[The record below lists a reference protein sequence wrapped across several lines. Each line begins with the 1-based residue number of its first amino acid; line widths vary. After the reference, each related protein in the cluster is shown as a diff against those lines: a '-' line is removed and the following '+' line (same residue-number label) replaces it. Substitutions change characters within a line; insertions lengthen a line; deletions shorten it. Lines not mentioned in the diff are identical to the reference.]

1 MKTDILKLLRE
12 SESYVSGQQLCEHF
26 GVSRTAVWKVI
37 QQLKEEGYQI
47 EAVRNKGYRI
57 TDIPDVMTREE
68 LESRMVGNTKW
79 AGQKLYVYEEIDS
92 TNIRAKQLGETGEPH
107 GTLVVANRQSAGR
120 GRRGR
125 NWESPEGCGVYLSV
139 LLRPEFTPDRASML
153 TLVMAYSVAKALKEC
168 TGLDVQIKW
177 PNDIVINGK
186 KLVGILTEMSTEIDY
201 INHVVVGVGINVNT
215 EIFPEEIEDKATS
228 LRIECG
234 YKIQRSFIVAEVMKQ
249 FEQDYEMFLQKKDLS
264 WFREKYDQL
273 LVNCGREV
281 MIHGA
286 VEPYAAHALGISDTG
301 ELLVRLE
308 DGSVEA
314 VYAGEVSV
322 RGIYGYV

>member
-68 LESRMVGNTKW
+68 LESRMAGNTKW

-92 TNIRAKQLGETGEPH
+92 TNIRAKQLGETGEPQ

-125 NWESPEGCGVYLSV
+125 NWESPEGCGVYLSI
-139 LLRPEFTPDRASML
+139 LLRPEFAPDRASML

-264 WFREKYDQL
+264 WLREKYDQL

-322 RGIYGYV
+322 RGMYGYI

>member
-68 LESRMVGNTKW
+68 LESRMAGNTKW

-125 NWESPEGCGVYLSV
+125 NWESPEGCGVYLSI
-139 LLRPEFTPDRASML
+139 LLRPEFAPDRASML

-177 PNDIVINGK
+177 PNDIVIKGK

-264 WFREKYDQL
+264 WLREKYDQL

-322 RGIYGYV
+322 RGMYGYI

>member
-68 LESRMVGNTKW
+68 LESRMAGNTKW